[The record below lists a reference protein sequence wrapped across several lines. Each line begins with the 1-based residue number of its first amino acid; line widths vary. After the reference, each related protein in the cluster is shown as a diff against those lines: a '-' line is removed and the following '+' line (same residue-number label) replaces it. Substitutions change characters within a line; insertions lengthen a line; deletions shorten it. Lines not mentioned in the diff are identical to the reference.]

1 MALWQSCLPLLAVA
15 ASPMMGMDLAVCS
28 DRPAA
33 VDSMTEM
40 EVRKELTRIAR
51 RSGLEVR
58 FGPCSRETAIRIHL
72 LSGGSPDEPTALG
85 AAPIRHG
92 QIGPDLRIFTGPVAQ
107 LVGTRMPGLLGA
119 ALARVAAHELGHFLR
134 QDSSHDRD
142 GELMSEALTGPKLI
156 AVHEFRIAMRH

>member
-85 AAPIRHG
+85 AARTARDLLSGVRDHLIPTLGRQAGLFEVGKDVIEFAEPIS
-92 QIGPDLRIFTGPVAQ
+92 D
-107 LVGTRMPGLLGA
+107 GT
-119 ALARVAAHELGHFLR
+119 LAG
-134 QDSSHDRD
+134 
-142 GELMSEALTGPKLI
+142 
-156 AVHEFRIAMRH
+156 